1 MKIAPAEAAQ
11 ALHVPAGVMRLAG
24 AAKEIMNM
32 YRIQTMNKISPVGLN
47 RFPSELYE
55 VSDTVQ
61 DPQGI
66 LVRSAKLLDMEFNP
80 GLLAIA
86 RAGVGV
92 NNIPLERCAEAG
104 IPVFST
110 PGANANAV
118 KELVICAMLIGSRDI
133 PGAIRWVL
141 EQAASGVE
149 VSTVVEKGKSAFVG
163 PELYKKTI
171 GIIGLGAIGSIVAN
185 AAISLGMD
193 VYGYDPFLSVDTAL
207 RLDRH
212 VHVVKD
218 INDLYKRADYVTMHI
233 HYTEKTAHMINA
245 DAIAAMKRGV
255 RVINLARGE
264 IVDDE
269 AMLAALDTGKVAAYV
284 TDFPNNRLLTAPH
297 VIAMPHLGAS
307 TPESE
312 QNCAAMAVDE
322 LRDYLENGNIRT
334 SVNLPEMSMERSG
347 VQRLCILHKNVPGML
362 ANITSLFGRDG
373 VNVENLSNK
382 SRGDYAYTMVDLSTK
397 VGGDVVEDVKRMANV
412 IRVRVLEW

>member
-1 MKIAPAEAAQ
+1 
-11 ALHVPAGVMRLAG
+11 
-24 AAKEIMNM
+24 M

-47 RFPSELYE
+47 RFPAELYE

-92 NNIPLERCAEAG
+92 NNIPLDRCAEAG

-133 PGAIRWVL
+133 PGAIRWVR
-141 EQAASGVE
+141 EQAASGIE

-193 VYGYDPFLSVDTAL
+193 VYGYDFHSKREEREFPLKRTQYEKLYLDAASRTAAKEPFVAQAEVEYDPETELVTFDYKFEEETEITGYMKL
-207 RLDRH
+207 RLWVEARGHDNMDMF
-212 VHVVKD
+212 VWVKKLGENGEEIPIHSMNEPYRGAWGYLRASRRELD
-218 INDLYKRADYVTMHI
+218 PKLATDFQPILAHKQDLK
-233 HYTEKTAHMINA
+233 
-245 DAIAAMKRGV
+245 
-255 RVINLARGE
+255 LAPGE
-264 IVDDE
+264 IVPVDIEIWPHSRIWHKGESIRIEVEGRFWMSEWYEDPK
-269 AMLAALDTGKVAAYV
+269 MHFV
-284 TDFPNNRLLTAPH
+284 TDNGEGKH
-297 VIAMPHLGAS
+297 VIHTGGEY
-307 TPESE
+307 ESFL
-312 QNCAAMAVDE
+312 QIPVIPPRYKC
-322 LRDYLENGNIRT
+322 
-334 SVNLPEMSMERSG
+334 
-347 VQRLCILHKNVPGML
+347 
-362 ANITSLFGRDG
+362 
-373 VNVENLSNK
+373 
-382 SRGDYAYTMVDLSTK
+382 GDYIY
-397 VGGDVVEDVKRMANV
+397 R
-412 IRVRVLEW
+412 

>member
-1 MKIAPAEAAQ
+1 MESASAEAAQ
-11 ALHVPAGVMRLAG
+11 APDVPVGVMRLAG

-80 GLLAIA
+80 GLLAIT

-133 PGAIRWVL
+133 PGAIRWVR

-149 VSTVVEKGKSAFVG
+149 VSTVVEKGKSAFIG
-163 PELYKKTI
+163 PELYKKTL

-185 AAISLGMD
+185 TAISLGMD

-218 INDLYKRADYVTMHI
+218 INDLYKRSDYITMHI
-233 HYTEKTAHMINA
+233 HYTEKTAHMIDA

-269 AMLAALDTGKVAAYV
+269 AMLTALDTGMVAAYI

-312 QNCAAMAVDE
+312 QNCAAMAVDT
-322 LRDYLENGNIRT
+322 LRDYLESGNIRS
-334 SVNLPEMSMERSG
+334 SVNLPEMTMDRSG
-347 VQRLCILHKNVPGML
+347 VQRLCVLHKNVPGML

-382 SRGDYAYTMVDLSTK
+382 SRGDYAYTMVDLGSK
-397 VGGDVVEDVKRMANV
+397 VGDNVIEDVRRTANV
-412 IRVRVLEW
+412 IRVRSLEW

>member
-1 MKIAPAEAAQ
+1 MYKRQ
-11 ALHVPAGVMRLAG
+11 
-24 AAKEIMNM
+24 AKEILKL

-47 RFPSELYE
+47 RFPAELYE

-92 NNIPLERCAEAG
+92 NNIPLDRCAEAG

-133 PGAIRWVL
+133 PGAIRWVR
-141 EQAASGVE
+141 EQAASGIE

-193 VYGYDPFLSVDTAL
+193 VYGLSL
-207 RLDRH
+207 
-212 VHVVKD
+212 
-218 INDLYKRADYVTMHI
+218 IHI
-233 HYTEKTAHMINA
+233 
-245 DAIAAMKRGV
+245 
-255 RVINLARGE
+255 
-264 IVDDE
+264 
-269 AMLAALDTGKVAAYV
+269 
-284 TDFPNNRLLTAPH
+284 
-297 VIAMPHLGAS
+297 
-307 TPESE
+307 
-312 QNCAAMAVDE
+312 
-322 LRDYLENGNIRT
+322 
-334 SVNLPEMSMERSG
+334 
-347 VQRLCILHKNVPGML
+347 
-362 ANITSLFGRDG
+362 
-373 VNVENLSNK
+373 
-382 SRGDYAYTMVDLSTK
+382 
-397 VGGDVVEDVKRMANV
+397 
-412 IRVRVLEW
+412 